1 MPIPPIPKKG
11 NLTLFHSAMPRKPAK
26 KATASPKTTK
36 KAVPKNQVNQNIE
49 ATSSNKG
56 KAPLEDHQDWSDK
69 VPLDIVS
76 EFAIE
81 DVDVE
86 NVCKYS

>member
-1 MPIPPIPKKG
+1 LEDHQDWSDKVP
-11 NLTLFHSAMPRKPAK
+11 LDT
-26 KATASPKTTK
+26 
-36 KAVPKNQVNQNIE
+36 VPKNKVNQNTE

-56 KAPLEDHQDWSDK
+56 KARLEDHQDWSDK

>member
-1 MPIPPIPKKG
+1 M
-11 NLTLFHSAMPRKPAK
+11 LRKPTK
-26 KATASPKTTK
+26 KVTASAKTTK
-36 KAVPKNQVNQNIE
+36 KVVPKNKVNQNIE

-56 KAPLEDHQDWSDK
+56 KAPLENHQDWSDK

-81 DVDVE
+81 DVNVE

>member
-1 MPIPPIPKKG
+1 LPIPKKG
-11 NLTLFHSAMPRKPAK
+11 NLTLFHPAMPRKPTK
-26 KATASPKTTK
+26 KVTASAKTTK
-36 KAVPKNQVNQNIE
+36 KAVPKNKVNQNIE

-69 VPLDIVS
+69 APLDIVS
-76 EFAIE
+76 GFAIE